1 FGNKPEVLFEKI
13 GNLVRSWSESP
24 VTDSL
29 VEIAPALLPG
39 TPASP
44 PSALTDIPVK
54 ATPAHTIESA
64 TAMLGNLSELLAQ
77 TLESTLS
84 TQPELSDEV
93 LKLAT
98 QVRSLE
104 NHDQVTVLAKQLRQF
119 WLKAELRG
127 GDKIKIQE
135 GLVRLLRLLV
145 ENVGEMVESEEWL
158 HGQIVTLHNIIDNP
172 IDRHVIADAERS
184 LREAIIKQG
193 LLNKSLTDAKTTLK
207 SLMTTFID
215 RLGNIT
221 ESTSDYHHKIEGY
234 SQQIAQSNNLSELGS
249 LLDAIMH
256 DTRSV
261 QADTLRS
268 HDELVESRKQV
279 NAAELKIQKLEKELS
294 EVSELVHQD
303 QLTGALNRRGLDSAF
318 EREATRT
325 ARSQSPLCIA
335 LLDIDDFKRLN
346 DTMGHQVGDQALV
359 HLCTVIK
366 QALRPS
372 DSVARYGGEEFIIIL
387 PDVGLAEAAST
398 VERLQR
404 ELTKQ
409 FFMHENDRVLVTFS
423 AGVALRAAEEPQ
435 DEVVGRADKAMYQ
448 AKRTGKNRVVMAE

>member
-1 FGNKPEVLFEKI
+1 EQVLQDIAEYLQKTEETAASGNALKTIINQADWAQCGTELENILSGIPDDSKAAQPWAGLIRSLLRQLDMPHKGLTVTRKKEGLETVLTRFGNKPEVLFEKM

-145 ENVGEMVESEEWL
+145 E
-158 HGQIVTLHNIIDNP
+158 
-172 IDRHVIADAERS
+172 
-184 LREAIIKQG
+184 
-193 LLNKSLTDAKTTLK
+193 
-207 SLMTTFID
+207 
-215 RLGNIT
+215 
-221 ESTSDYHHKIEGY
+221 
-234 SQQIAQSNNLSELGS
+234 
-249 LLDAIMH
+249 
-256 DTRSV
+256 
-261 QADTLRS
+261 
-268 HDELVESRKQV
+268 
-279 NAAELKIQKLEKELS
+279 
-294 EVSELVHQD
+294 
-303 QLTGALNRRGLDSAF
+303 
-318 EREATRT
+318 
-325 ARSQSPLCIA
+325 
-335 LLDIDDFKRLN
+335 
-346 DTMGHQVGDQALV
+346 
-359 HLCTVIK
+359 
-366 QALRPS
+366 
-372 DSVARYGGEEFIIIL
+372 
-387 PDVGLAEAAST
+387 
-398 VERLQR
+398 
-404 ELTKQ
+404 
-409 FFMHENDRVLVTFS
+409 
-423 AGVALRAAEEPQ
+423 
-435 DEVVGRADKAMYQ
+435 
-448 AKRTGKNRVVMAE
+448 